1 VKEHI
6 DSKDEE
12 VRSLRSKLA
21 DQKRTREAL
30 EVLKHHVEK
39 LEERCQVRARRR
51 GCDHESSELLVGCGY
66 PIA

>member
-1 VKEHI
+1 MKEHL

-39 LEERCQVRARRR
+39 LEERCQVRARRF
-51 GCDHESSELLVGCGY
+51 GY
-66 PIA
+66 DP